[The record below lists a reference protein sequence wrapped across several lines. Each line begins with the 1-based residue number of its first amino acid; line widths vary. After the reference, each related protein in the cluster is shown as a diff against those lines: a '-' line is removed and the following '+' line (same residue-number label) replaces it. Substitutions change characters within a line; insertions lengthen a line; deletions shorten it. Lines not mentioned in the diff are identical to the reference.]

1 MWGTVWDKE
10 ALAFEW
16 KAMPRHTRPHREPTT
31 DYHQLS
37 LWANGPEHRTFELI
51 RPVVLFGQSSAE
63 RARETG
69 AAERTI
75 RRKADRFDAYG
86 MASLFADDAPLRR
99 PVVGHPDRRALPPDV
114 RQLIV
119 DLKREYPPLR
129 AKELA
134 TICSLKCGRKPAPHT
149 IQRVLVEGPP
159 PSYTTRRYP
168 PYDEIADSAEARLAV
183 IRLHAEGWRA
193 GSIAG
198 YLAMSRKTVWR
209 TVRRWVEEGI
219 TGLDDKPHTRTRVA
233 LKTTLHDMATVKRLQ
248 QNPELGAWRIHAA
261 LKRLGIS
268 LSPRTGGRILALN
281 RRLYGLSGP
290 KAEPREK
297 KVMPFAATRR
307 HQTWAV
313 DVRYLEDGKIHH
325 LGDGNVY
332 VISVLECY
340 SRAILASALSRTQDL
355 TAYLMVLF
363 AAIRQHGSPEVLVS
377 DSGSIFKAKQAQR
390 IYAALGLE
398 KKQIDKKQAW
408 QNLIETQ
415 FNVMRGM
422 ADWHYGQA
430 RTWEELQTAHD
441 EFVAAFNF
449 EPHWAHRPRQ
459 DNRHSPA
466 EVLGWV
472 SGTPRTPE
480 ELHRIF
486 YSTRFGRVL
495 DKAGYLR
502 FRCWR
507 LYGEAGL
514 ARRRAAVWLYRETLT
529 VEFADQPLA
538 HYSVAYQPDHT
549 HLRAVTDPRLFE
561 TQYRSP
567 QRSLWE
573 LGDGDWLKILWLGP
587 SAPRRPRRA
596 VVGAQLR
603 LFEPGTIS

>member
-1 MWGTVWDKE
+1 
-10 ALAFEW
+10 
-16 KAMPRHTRPHREPTT
+16 
-31 DYHQLS
+31 
-37 LWANGPEHRTFELI
+37 
-51 RPVVLFGQSSAE
+51 VLFGQSPAE

-86 MASLFADDAPLRR
+86 MASLFAGDEPR
-99 PVVGHPDRRALPPDV
+99 PMAHDRADRRALPPDV

-129 AKELA
+129 PKELA
-134 TICSLKCGRKPAPHT
+134 TICYLKCGRKPAPHT
-149 IQRVLVEGPP
+149 IQRVLAEGPP
-159 PSYTTRRYP
+159 PSYTARRYP
-168 PYDEIADSAEARLAV
+168 PYGEIADPAEARLAI
-183 IRLHAEGWRA
+183 IRLHAEGWTV
-193 GSIAG
+193 GSIGG
-198 YLAMSRKTVWR
+198 YMGVSRKTVWR
-209 TVRRWVEEGI
+209 ILRRWVEEGVK
-219 TGLDDKPHTRTRVA
+219 GLDDKPHTRKRVA
-233 LKTTLHDMATVKRLQ
+233 LKTTLRAVATVKRLQ
-248 QNPELGAWRIHAA
+248 QNPELGAWRVHAA
-261 LKRLGIS
+261 LNRLGIA
-268 LSPRTGGRILALN
+268 LSPRTCGRILALN
-281 RRLYGLSGP
+281 RRLYGLDGP
-290 KAEPREK
+290 KAEPRET
-297 KVMPFAATRR
+297 KVLPFAATRR

-325 LGDGNVY
+325 LGGGHVY
-332 VISVLECY
+332 VITVLDCY

-377 DSGSIFKAKQAQR
+377 DSGGIFRAKQARR
-390 IYAALGLE
+390 IYAALGIE
-398 KKQIDKKQAW
+398 KVQIDKKQAW

-415 FNVMRGM
+415 WNVMRRM

-430 RTWEELQTAHD
+430 RTWEELQNAHD
-441 EFVAAFNF
+441 AFVAAFNY
-449 EPHWAHRPRQ
+449 EPHWAHRARQ

-472 SGTPRTPE
+472 SGTLRTPE

-514 ARRRAAVWLYRETLT
+514 ARRPAAVWLYRETLT
-529 VEFADQPLA
+529 VEFADQPIA
-538 HYSVAYQPDHT
+538 QYAVAYQPDHT

-567 QRSLWE
+567 QLPLWE
-573 LGDGDWLKILWLGP
+573 L
-587 SAPRRPRRA
+587 ARP
-596 VVGAQLR
+596 
-603 LFEPGTIS
+603 

>member
-1 MWGTVWDKE
+1 
-10 ALAFEW
+10 
-16 KAMPRHTRPHREPTT
+16 MPRRTRPRREPTEA
-31 DYHQLS
+31 YERLA
-37 LWANGPEHRTFELI
+37 LWANGPEHRAFELI
-51 RPVVLFGQSSAE
+51 RPVVLFGQSPAE

-69 AAERTI
+69 TAERTI

-86 MASLFADDAPLRR
+86 MASLFAGDEPR
-99 PVVGHPDRRALPPDV
+99 PMAHDRADRRALPPDV

-129 AKELA
+129 PKELA
-134 TICSLKCGRKPAPHT
+134 TICYLKCGRKPAPHT
-149 IQRVLVEGPP
+149 IQRVLAEGPP
-159 PSYTTRRYP
+159 PSYTARRYP
-168 PYDEIADSAEARLAV
+168 PYGEIADPAEARLAI
-183 IRLHAEGWRA
+183 IRLHAEGWTV
-193 GSIAG
+193 GSIGG
-198 YLAMSRKTVWR
+198 YMGVSRKTVWR
-209 TVRRWVEEGI
+209 ILRRWVEEGVK
-219 TGLDDKPHTRTRVA
+219 GLDDKPHTRKRVA
-233 LKTTLHDMATVKRLQ
+233 LKTTLRAVATVKRLQ
-248 QNPELGAWRIHAA
+248 QNPELGAWRVHAA
-261 LKRLGIS
+261 LNRLGIA
-268 LSPRTGGRILALN
+268 LSPRTCGRILALN
-281 RRLYGLSGP
+281 RRLYGLDGP
-290 KAEPREK
+290 KAEPRET
-297 KVMPFAATRR
+297 KVLPFAATRR

-313 DVRYLEDGKIHH
+313 DVRYLGDGKIHH
-325 LGDGNVY
+325 LGGGHVY
-332 VISVLECY
+332 VITVLDCY

-377 DSGSIFKAKQAQR
+377 DSGGIFRAKQARR
-390 IYAALGLE
+390 IYAALGIE
-398 KKQIDKKQAW
+398 KVQIDKKQAW

-415 FNVMRGM
+415 WNVMRRM

-430 RTWEELQTAHD
+430 RTWEELQNAHD
-441 EFVAAFNF
+441 AFVAAFNY
-449 EPHWAHRPRQ
+449 EPHWAHRARQ

-472 SGTPRTPE
+472 SGTLRTPE

-514 ARRRAAVWLYRETLT
+514 ARRPAAVWLYRETLT
-529 VEFADQPLA
+529 VEFADQPIA
-538 HYSVAYQPDHT
+538 QYAVAYQPDHT

-567 QRSLWE
+567 QLPLWE

-587 SAPRRPRRA
+587 YAPRRPKRA
-596 VVGAQLR
+596 IVEAQLP
-603 LFEPGTIS
+603 LFEPDALA